1 MITFRFYLVTLV
13 AIFLSVALGVT
24 IGSTFLEP
32 ALVQDLNNQVESVQQ
47 SLDERV
53 ERIDELRRQIDD
65 LEKFAEEAA
74 PFSVEGQLDGT
85 VVLVAAQQGVDGDT
99 AERLV
104 GRLRQ
109 AGATTDGIVWLQ
121 PELGTGDDVEA
132 VLAQL
137 GLSDTPADDPDAVR
151 AAVWSAVLSGA
162 AEGVEGEGGSSSTTS
177 TTETTSTTDP
187 TSTTDSVPTTIAPT
201 TTLPPTT
208 GTTPPLFEQEA
219 ILALEDAGWI
229 SLEDIEAGEGVNAAS
244 GTVPSPRFA
253 VVVVTGPEAD
263 DEQGLGP
270 VMDLVRQG
278 ASDGVPTVVAE
289 VWVDQGDEGLA
300 RGAALA
306 PIRDDGEL
314 AALVS
319 TVDDLDRLQG
329 QVAATLAVRDLGRG
343 IVGHYGYGDGADLVL
358 PPWSGP

>member
-32 ALVQDLNNQVESVQQ
+32 ALVQDLNNQVDSVQQ

-53 ERIDELRRQIDD
+53 ARIDQLRREIDD
-65 LEKFAEEAA
+65 LEEFAEQAA

-121 PELGTGDDVEA
+121 PELGTGDEVDSVVRQLDLDDVA
-132 VLAQL
+132 
-137 GLSDTPADDPDAVR
+137 TDDADAVR
-151 AAVWSAVLSGA
+151 AAVWSAVLQGA
-162 AEGVEGEGGSSSTTS
+162 GEQVEGTEGTTTTSSPATTDTTVPTSESTDTTVPTTS
-177 TTETTSTTDP
+177 TTAP
-187 TSTTDSVPTTIAPT
+187 PTTT
-201 TTLPPTT
+201 TTLP
-208 GTTPPLFEQEA
+208 LFEHDA
-219 ILALEDAGWI
+219 IVTLDDAGWVR
-229 SLEDIEAGEGVNAAS
+229 LEEIEAGEGVNAAT
-244 GTVPSPRFA
+244 GDTPAPRFA
-253 VVVVTGPEAD
+253 VVLITGPEAE
-263 DEQGLGP
+263 DERGSAP

-278 ASDGVPTVVAE
+278 ASDGVATVVAE
-289 VWVDQGDEGLA
+289 VWVDEGEDGLA

-306 PIRDDGEL
+306 PIREDGEL
-314 AALVS
+314 SALVS

-329 QVAATLAVRDLGRG
+329 QVAATLALRDLGRG
-343 IVGHYGYGDGADLVL
+343 LVGHYGYGEGADLVL